1 MLKGRSKR
9 FEVAIA
15 VRGYFFRLPFL
26 TNRRAAPAPLT
37 MRILCLE
44 APSQI
49 AVTQFRFEP
58 NVGSAVSLPRQL
70 KQRFKWH
77 RSDRTPPLGH

>member
-9 FEVAIA
+9 FEVAIQLRFEA
-15 VRGYFFRLPFL
+15 TFSASRIL

-37 MRILCLE
+37 MCILCLE

-58 NVGSAVSLPRQL
+58 NVGSAVSLPR
-70 KQRFKWH
+70 
-77 RSDRTPPLGH
+77 